1 MLKPQQFYLLFSF
14 QLNKDVFDVEYFSMN
29 NDTNE
34 SDGDD

>member
-1 MLKPQQFYLLFSF
+1 MQKQKQFYLLFSV